1 MYVVIF
7 FCGLYTSRSEAA
19 SILNLS
25 IASRASGTLIELL
38 LRFVMFL
45 HLLMICCS
53 GSSSDL
59 PSIVVLPT
67 NTRLCLPIRGT
78 NANFIELFTILSF
91 HVHNSDMIVLYLM
104 TQEIQFSSL
113 SFLFLFNTKT
123 DSQSGC
129 RFLRAMQNR
138 PPQTCGRRS
147 FFMRSFAHMRSG
159 AEKPSRSMHASSTP
173 RVSSISAT

>member
-1 MYVVIF
+1 M
-7 FCGLYTSRSEAA
+7 
-19 SILNLS
+19 
-25 IASRASGTLIELL
+25 ASRASGTLIELL

-45 HLLMICCS
+45 HLLTICCS

-104 TQEIQFSSL
+104 SQEIQFSSL
-113 SFLFLFNTKT
+113 SFLFLF
-123 DSQSGC
+123 SF
-129 RFLRAMQNR
+129 FLTQKPAVVLTAGFCARYEPHAAILRQAVD
-138 PPQTCGRRS
+138 
-147 FFMRSFAHMRSG
+147 FFMRYFDHIRSG